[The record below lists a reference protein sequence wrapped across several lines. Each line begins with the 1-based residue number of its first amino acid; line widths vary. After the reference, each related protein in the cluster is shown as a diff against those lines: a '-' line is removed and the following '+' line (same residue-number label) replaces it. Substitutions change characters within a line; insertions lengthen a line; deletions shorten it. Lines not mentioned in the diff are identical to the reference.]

1 MTTANAATTR
11 PADTHAVTL
20 LRRFLTLDAVVSG
33 GNGLAYVIAP
43 AWVGDLLGVST
54 GVLVPIGIA
63 LIAFALA
70 VGAIAMSRNPLRGA
84 GLVIEFN
91 LAWVVA
97 SLAVA
102 AFNVFGA
109 NTIGVVWT
117 VMQAGTVALFAALQW
132 TAVRKAK

>member
-1 MTTANAATTR
+1 MDRR
-11 PADTHAVTL
+11 PAWC
-20 LRRFLTLDAVVSG
+20 LDRVVFG
-33 GNGLAYVIAP
+33 
-43 AWVGDLLGVST
+43 
-54 GVLVPIGIA
+54 
-63 LIAFALA
+63 LA

-102 AFNVFGA
+102 AFNPFG

-117 VMQAGTVALFAALQW
+117 VMQAGTVALFAGLQW
-132 TAVRKAK
+132 TAVRKAR

>member
-1 MTTANAATTR
+1 MTTASLTATQ
-11 PADTHAVTL
+11 PATL
-20 LRRFLTLDAVVSG
+20 LRRFLTLDALVSG

-43 AWVGDLLGVST
+43 VWIGDLLGVST
-54 GVLVPIGIA
+54 GALVPIGIA
-63 LIAFALA
+63 LVVFGLA

-84 GLVIEFN
+84 GFVIEFN

-102 AFNVFGA
+102 AFNPFGA

-117 VMQAGTVALFAALQW
+117 VMQAGTVAVFAGLQW
-132 TAVRKAK
+132 MAVLKAK

>member
-20 LRRFLTLDAVVSG
+20 LRRFLALDAIVSG
-33 GNGLAYVIAP
+33 GNGLLYVIAP

-54 GVLVPIGIA
+54 GALMPIGII
-63 LIAFALA
+63 LVVFGLA
-70 VGAIAMSRNPLRGA
+70 VGATAMTRNPARGA
-84 GLVIEFN
+84 PFVIEVN
-91 LAWVVA
+91 IAWVIA

-102 AFNVFGA
+102 AFNIFDA
-109 NTIGVVWT
+109 NTIGIVWT

-132 TAVRKAK
+132 TALRKTK